1 MARGGR
7 ERLTPSLQPRSL
19 HQPEP
24 CLAPRRALEQLR
36 GLTET
41 ERARGERVSNAGIQG
56 GREPKEEGG
65 GGERGPAAGGSAPPA
80 RPLRTRHCL
89 LKGHSG
95 IWISP
100 PWRRDPGGR
109 ALGAAG
115 QGLPR
120 RACDFAWGW
129 ELPKVSSIQRHRDP
143 EAYALLPS
151 RYLLKL

>member
-56 GREPKEEGG
+56 GTVRWREAREEECR
-65 GGERGPAAGGSAPPA
+65 GERGK
-80 RPLRTRHCL
+80 
-89 LKGHSG
+89 KG
-95 IWISP
+95 
-100 PWRRDPGGR
+100 
-109 ALGAAG
+109 
-115 QGLPR
+115 
-120 RACDFAWGW
+120 
-129 ELPKVSSIQRHRDP
+129 
-143 EAYALLPS
+143 
-151 RYLLKL
+151 KLH

>member
-7 ERLTPSLQPRSL
+7 ERRTPSLQPGSL

-65 GGERGPAAGGSAPPA
+65 GGEKGPAAGGSAPP
-80 RPLRTRHCL
+80 
-89 LKGHSG
+89 
-95 IWISP
+95 SP
-100 PWRRDPGGR
+100 PPPDTTLPFKGPFWDLDLTALEEGFWKAGTGGCGSGTPQTSLR
-109 ALGAAG
+109 LRLGLG
-115 QGLPR
+115 TT
-120 RACDFAWGW
+120 
-129 ELPKVSSIQRHRDP
+129 
-143 EAYALLPS
+143 
-151 RYLLKL
+151 